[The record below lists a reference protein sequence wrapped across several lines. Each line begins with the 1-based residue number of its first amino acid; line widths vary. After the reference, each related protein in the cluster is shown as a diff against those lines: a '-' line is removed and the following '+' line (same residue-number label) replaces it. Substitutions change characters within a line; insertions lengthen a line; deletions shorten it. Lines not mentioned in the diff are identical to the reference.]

1 VGSPPTATV
10 NVEESLFSVL
20 IASCKL

>member
-1 VGSPPTATV
+1 VGSSPTATV
-10 NVEESLFSVL
+10 NVEESLFFAL